1 MKEEEIYRIMC
12 IYVRILLT
20 PVMSSRCNYI
30 NIYIYSIDSCDVI
43 KIQLFDPQTDE
54 GNSMIS
60 LAMTYH
66 HKYQ

>member
-1 MKEEEIYRIMC
+1 MEWNGMKEEEIYRIMC

-43 KIQLFDPQTDE
+43 KMQLC
-54 GNSMIS
+54 
-60 LAMTYH
+60 
-66 HKYQ
+66 